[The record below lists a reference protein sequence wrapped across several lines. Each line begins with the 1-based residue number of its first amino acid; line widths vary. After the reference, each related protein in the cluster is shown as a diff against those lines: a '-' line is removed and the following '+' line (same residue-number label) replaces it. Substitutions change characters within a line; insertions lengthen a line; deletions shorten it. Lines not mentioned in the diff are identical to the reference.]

1 MRNFAASRCILQRLQ
16 CRDFYDLYI
25 LLYVERVDPQ
35 EAVELFRRKAR
46 HLDLN
51 PDTFGDRYELQ
62 IPRYKARWADE
73 LGNYMREVPP
83 FNEVE
88 RRVKQALRQANLL

>member
-1 MRNFAASRCILQRLQ
+1 MTSPAPKWQYTHCWGQQVRNFAASRCILQRLQ

-46 HLDLN
+46 HLNLD
-51 PDTFGDRYELQ
+51 PDTFGD
-62 IPRYKARWADE
+62 
-73 LGNYMREVPP
+73 
-83 FNEVE
+83 
-88 RRVKQALRQANLL
+88 